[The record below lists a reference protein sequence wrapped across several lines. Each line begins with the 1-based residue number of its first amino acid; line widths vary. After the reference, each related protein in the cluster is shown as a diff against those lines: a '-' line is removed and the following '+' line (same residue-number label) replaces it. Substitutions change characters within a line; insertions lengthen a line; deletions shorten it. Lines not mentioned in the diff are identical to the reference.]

1 MTVSQ
6 TTSSVAASERPL
18 SAADRM
24 RRRHKV
30 ARRLY
35 EALVAQDPNRAITLC
50 DANGGVVARHDPL
63 LSEHGGL
70 PHVKATRRDDRS
82 IDQN

>member
-1 MTVSQ
+1 MTVPQ
-6 TTSSVAASERPL
+6 TPSSVAASERPL

-35 EALVAQDPNRAITLC
+35 EALVAQDPNRAIALC
-50 DANGGVVARHDPL
+50 DGNGGVVARHDPL
-63 LSEHGGL
+63 LGEDGGI
-70 PHVKATRRDDRS
+70 TS
-82 IDQN
+82 C

>member
-1 MTVSQ
+1 MTVSE
-6 TTSSVAASERPL
+6 TPTFVAAFEPPL
-18 SAADRM
+18 SAAERK

-50 DANGGVVARHDPL
+50 DGNGGVVARHDPL
-63 LSEHGGL
+63 LSEDGGL
-70 PHVKATRRDDRS
+70 PHVSATCREDRR